1 MKTPGSHF
9 LGLCWSFAVPHR
21 AQTRLAFAS
30 VFLAGIFSMALGRAA
45 PDCAPQPSGL
55 VAWWRAEGNTDDAC
69 GTNHGASPYGIAYG
83 AGVVGEAFDFNAT
96 SRRVSVPDADAI
108 KLTRSMTI
116 EGWVFLRSYGGF
128 ILFRGDTRT
137 GLDPY
142 ALVAGS
148 DGYVHF
154 HLESDSQLINLQAPF
169 PVNQWKHLAATLDD
183 ATGDMRIYVDGV
195 LAAQTNTTVRPLR
208 DLDPAHGA
216 GLGIGNH
223 SGTGH
228 NFALNG
234 LVDEIAL
241 YDRAL
246 SAAEIQAICTAG
258 GAGKCPV
265 IQPPTVPWIAGPI
278 TNAANGHWYYLLSP
292 TNWAAAEAIAVSL
305 GGHLATIN
313 NAAENQWVF
322 DNFSSFGVVERTLWL
337 GLNDAGQEYIWFWA
351 SGQPVTYVNW
361 APGEPNNGGGYF
373 PNEDHTLM
381 WNPSSGYPAGSWNDS
396 PEDQLHCAVVEVS
409 PPEPVIVAGP
419 ITNSA
424 NGHAYYLLTYTNW
437 PAAEQIAVGLGGH
450 LATIND
456 AAENDWIF
464 NTFANY
470 GGLERPMWIGLNDA
484 AQEGTWVW
492 VNGEPATYRNWSPI
506 EPNSGNGVFPD
517 EDHVMMW
524 HPSSGYPL
532 GSWNDGPSNQLQYA
546 VVEVLTAEQAA
557 ERLAQAVR
565 DGVENSQPLLAS
577 LNAAIASMDRGNPTA
592 AINQLQAFQN
602 KVAAQVAP
610 LNPELADLFIR
621 LAQEVIDALNG
632 GVPAGTPPVKIHKAT
647 RQADGKFK
655 VHATGAAGRIHIV
668 EASTDLVTWERIGVA
683 RRNAAGEFEFEDSRA
698 SQFNGRFYRIATP

>member
-1 MKTPGSHF
+1 MP
-9 LGLCWSFAVPHR
+9 C
-21 AQTRLAFAS
+21 AS
-30 VFLAGIFSMALGRAA
+30 GFS
-45 PDCAPQPSGL
+45 
-55 VAWWRAEGNTDDAC
+55 
-69 GTNHGASPYGIAYG
+69 
-83 AGVVGEAFDFNAT
+83 
-96 SRRVSVPDADAI
+96 
-108 KLTRSMTI
+108 
-116 EGWVFLRSYGGF
+116 
-128 ILFRGDTRT
+128 
-137 GLDPY
+137 
-142 ALVAGS
+142 
-148 DGYVHF
+148 
-154 HLESDSQLINLQAPF
+154 
-169 PVNQWKHLAATLDD
+169 
-183 ATGDMRIYVDGV
+183 
-195 LAAQTNTTVRPLR
+195 TTVRFQ
-208 DLDPAHGA
+208 
-216 GLGIGNH
+216 ITS
-223 SGTGH
+223 SG
-228 NFALNG
+228 
-234 LVDEIAL
+234 
-241 YDRAL
+241 
-246 SAAEIQAICTAG
+246 SAG
-258 GAGKCPV
+258 GAEPGGDGISFSFHNAGLAVDAVECGPTNNSIGVSFNTFHNYGLEPSANFVGITSNRETWLLQRDLNLTGINLSDGREHSARITFDGASLSVMVDGIMMITNFPV
-265 IQPPTVPWIAGPI
+265 AASHAMDADGNAWVGLGARTGWAWENHDILSWSFCSSTSVPPTGSWIAGPI

-292 TNWAAAEAIAVSL
+292 TNWPAAEAIAVSR

-396 PEDQLHCAVVEVS
+396 PEDQPHCAVVEVS

-419 ITNSA
+419 ITNPA
-424 NGHAYYLLTYTNW
+424 NGHHYFLLTYTNW
-437 PAAEQIAVGLGGH
+437 PAAEQIAVSLGGH

-456 AAENDWIF
+456 AAENEWIF
-464 NTFANY
+464 NTFGSY

-484 AQEGTWVW
+484 AQEGSWVW